1 MQGYIDVEIAN
12 AEKHNSH
19 KINNTDANKEEH
31 SDLRGSPKRWATSTK
46 HRYRLS
52 YYSANGD
59 YRQAHS
65 SQTHSQ
71 PLRAYKFIAMY

>member
-1 MQGYIDVEIAN
+1 MKTVEIAN

-31 SDLRGSPKRWATSTK
+31 SDLRGSPKCWATSTK
-46 HRYRLS
+46 HRYRSS

-59 YRQAHS
+59 YRRILILTLLSHTLS
-65 SQTHSQ
+65 LYGHTI
-71 PLRAYKFIAMY
+71 K